1 MKALKRLWTWWCG
14 LWTDDF
20 FAATEID
27 THRWDNNS
35 EILRRLSAH
44 PN

>member
-1 MKALKRLWTWWCG
+1 MRAMKRLWTWWCE

-27 THRWDNNS
+27 THRWDNKF
-35 EILRRLSAH
+35 EILRRLSSH
-44 PN
+44 PY

>member
-1 MKALKRLWTWWCG
+1 MRAMKRLWTWWCE

-27 THRWDNNS
+27 THRWDNKS
-35 EILRRLSAH
+35 EILRRLSSH
-44 PN
+44 PY